1 MIGIMGGTFDPIHIG
16 HLRTAL
22 EIAESCGMEQ
32 VRFIPGSVPP
42 HRPQPKASAEQR
54 WEMVNLAI
62 AGEPLFQADRR
73 ELDRQGN
80 SYTVD
85 TLHSLRDDLGA
96 KTPLAFVLG
105 MDAFLA
111 FRSWH
116 RWQEIMQLAH
126 LVVMSRPGYL
136 PDPHDWY
143 GELLAQTTCE
153 LRSTAA
159 GRVTFLSV
167 TPLEISATKIRE
179 ACKNNKSV
187 RFLVSDDVYQYIERY
202 RLYS

>member
-1 MIGIMGGTFDPIHIG
+1 MIGIMGGTFDPIHFG

-62 AGEPLFQADRR
+62 ESEPLFQADRR
-73 ELDRQGN
+73 ELERQGN

-85 TLHSLRDDLGA
+85 TLTSLRDDLGA
-96 KTPLAFVLG
+96 KVPLGFVLG

-116 RWQEIMQLAH
+116 RWQDIMQLAH
-126 LVVMSRPGYL
+126 LVVMNRPGYA

-143 GELLAQTTCE
+143 GELLVQTTCE
-153 LRSTAA
+153 LRSAAA

-167 TPLEISATKIRE
+167 TQLDISATKLRE

-187 RFLVSDDVYQYIERY
+187 RFLLPDAVCHYIQEHG
-202 RLYS
+202 LYS

>member
-1 MIGIMGGTFDPIHIG
+1 MIGVMGGTFDPIHFE

-73 ELDRQGN
+73 ELERQGN

-85 TLHSLRDDLGA
+85 TLTSLRDDLGV
-96 KTPLAFVLG
+96 KVPLGFVLG

-116 RWQEIMQLAH
+116 RWQDIMQLAH
-126 LVVMSRPGYL
+126 LVVMSRPGYT

-143 GELLAQTTCE
+143 GELLVQTTCE
-153 LRSTAA
+153 LRSAA

-167 TPLEISATKIRE
+167 TQLDISATAIRE
-179 ACKNNKSV
+179 ACKNQRSI
-187 RFLVSDDVYQYIERY
+187 RFLVPDDVHSYISLHHLYQ
-202 RLYS
+202 

>member
-1 MIGIMGGTFDPIHIG
+1 
-16 HLRTAL
+16 
-22 EIAESCGMEQ
+22 
-32 VRFIPGSVPP
+32 
-42 HRPQPKASAEQR
+42 
-54 WEMVNLAI
+54 MVNLAI

-73 ELDRQGN
+73 ELERQGN
-80 SYTVD
+80 SYTFD
-85 TLHSLRDDLGA
+85 TLRSLRDDLGA
-96 KTPLAFVLG
+96 EIPLAFVLG

-136 PDPHDWY
+136 PDLHDWY

-159 GRVTFLSV
+159 RRVTFLSV

-187 RFLVSDDVYQYIERY
+187 RFLVPDDVYQYIERY

>member
-1 MIGIMGGTFDPIHIG
+1 MIGIIGGTFDPIHLG

-32 VRFIPGSVPP
+32 MRFIPGSVPP

-62 AGEPLFQADRR
+62 AGEPLFAADRR
-73 ELDRQGN
+73 ELERQGN

-85 TLHSLRDDLGA
+85 TLASLRDDLGA

-116 RWQEIMQLAH
+116 RWQDIMQLAH
-126 LVVMSRPGYL
+126 LVVMSRPGYA

-167 TPLEISATKIRE
+167 TQLDISATQIRA
-179 ACKNNKSV
+179 ACKNNKSI
-187 RFLVSDDVYQYIERY
+187 RFLLPEAVCHYIQEHS
-202 RLYS
+202 LYS

>member
-32 VRFIPGSVPP
+32 MRFIPGSVPP

-54 WEMVNLAI
+54 WAMVQLAI

-73 ELDRQGN
+73 ELERQGN

-85 TLHSLRDDLGA
+85 TLSSLRDDLGA
-96 KTPLAFVLG
+96 KIPLAFVLG

-116 RWQEIMQLAH
+116 RWQDIMQLAH

-153 LRSTAA
+153 LSTTAA

-179 ACKNNKSV
+179 ACKNKKSI
-187 RFLVSDDVYQYIERY
+187 RFLVPDEVYQYIQEQH
-202 RLYS
+202 LYT